1 MILCA
6 LIQETGKCVLAT
18 EERKRH
24 IITEIAFKIE
34 KEGKERERK
43 GRERMNFE
51 EDETQTSMIDPQVN
65 FI

>member
-24 IITEIAFKIE
+24 IITEIDFKIE
-34 KEGKERERK
+34 KEGREKEKEGK
-43 GRERMNFE
+43 E
-51 EDETQTSMIDPQVN
+51 
-65 FI
+65 